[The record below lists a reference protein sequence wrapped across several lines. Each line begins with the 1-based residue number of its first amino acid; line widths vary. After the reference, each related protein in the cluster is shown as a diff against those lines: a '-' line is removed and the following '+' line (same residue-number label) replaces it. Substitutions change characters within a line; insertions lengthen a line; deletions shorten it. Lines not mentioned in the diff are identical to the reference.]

1 MSDIDIISN
10 PFHDNGYRAKMNSD
24 ECRRFHESLPKY
36 SQTPLVN
43 LDEFSKQLNLK
54 SIQIKDESKRF
65 GLNAF
70 KSLGASYAMAKII
83 VSNVNNE
90 IKPQIL
96 SKEFRWRSSI
106 SDNLL
111 SSALSVENSSKNSS
125 FLLCAMSNIIF
136 NSEY

>member
-83 VSNVNNE
+83 VSNVNND
-90 IKPQIL
+90 Q
-96 SKEFRWRSSI
+96 SC
-106 SDNLL
+106 LL
-111 SSALSVENSSKNSS
+111 YTSPSPRDS
-125 FLLCAMSNIIF
+125 
-136 NSEY
+136 